1 MRFAGPLVHSGRERP
16 RRAASLSAVILTAVL
31 ASAVL
36 SAAPAP
42 AAESYPSWE
51 DIRAAQSS
59 ASAKAAEADRV
70 EGFLTELREEAG
82 SLGDAAVSATNRY
95 NAAVEELAANEQ
107 LLISLAT
114 QREAAAGHASDLMRQ
129 VAALAAQT
137 YKTGGA
143 AADSA
148 ALMLLDADGSV
159 DALHGADLMDRV
171 SSLAG
176 NLYADALA
184 SEKVAAGFSE
194 QEQQARDA
202 RAKLVAEA
210 ERYVEE
216 ADSSAAAAAAAIREE
231 ETRKSVLLAQLAEL
245 RDSTVEAEEARIRGI
260 AAEKAFRDQEAAA
273 ERSAQESPR
282 PGAGQAAGGEASPET
297 APPPVT
303 SPSIPAPVKPAPV
316 APAPVAP
323 APVAPA
329 PVAPSPAPVA
339 PAPAPPAPVAP
350 VNDPAGA
357 QNYAAGR
364 MASFGWDGN
373 EFRCL
378 VNLWNRE
385 SNWRTNAANPYSGA
399 YGIPQSLPGSKM
411 ATHGADWQTNY
422 RTQINW
428 GLDYIKYR
436 YGSPCAAWAHSEEVN
451 WY

>member
-1 MRFAGPLVHSGRERP
+1 MLHSGQVRP
-16 RRAASLSAVILTAVL
+16 RRATSLSAVILTAVL

-36 SAAPAP
+36 SAVPAY
-42 AAESYPSWE
+42 ADESYPSWD

-59 ASAKAAEADRV
+59 ESAKAAEADRV

-107 LLISLAT
+107 LLLSLAS
-114 QREAAAGHASDLMRQ
+114 QREAAAGQAADQMRQ

-143 AADSA
+143 VADSA

-171 SSLAG
+171 SSRAG

-202 RAKLVAEA
+202 RAELVAEA
-210 ERYVEE
+210 ERYVQE

-231 ETRKSVLLAQLAEL
+231 ETRKAVLLAQLAEL

-273 ERSAQESPR
+273 ERSAQAEPR
-282 PGAGQAAGGEASPET
+282 PGAGRPAGGEPSAGT
-297 APPPVT
+297 VPPPVT
-303 SPSIPAPVKPAPV
+303 SPSRPTPVAPAPAAPSPP

-329 PVAPSPAPVA
+329 PVAPAPVA

-364 MASFGWDGN
+364 MGSYGWDGN

-436 YGSPCAAWAHSEEVN
+436 YGSPCAAWAHSEAVN